1 MCRMFRRNTKT
12 RSQHLR
18 IFFYLKHYCSFLKII
33 SDRGFRNDMKKLSI
47 ICSLCEWNGLFKDY
61 EVKQVYFMQTVF
73 TIIKASI
80 GRKEIFL
87 KIVLIK

>member
-1 MCRMFRRNTKT
+1 MQNVQKKHQNTKSAFANSFLFKT
-12 RSQHLR
+12 LL
-18 IFFYLKHYCSFLKII
+18 FFLKITP
-33 SDRGFRNDMKKLSI
+33 DRGFRNDMKQLSI